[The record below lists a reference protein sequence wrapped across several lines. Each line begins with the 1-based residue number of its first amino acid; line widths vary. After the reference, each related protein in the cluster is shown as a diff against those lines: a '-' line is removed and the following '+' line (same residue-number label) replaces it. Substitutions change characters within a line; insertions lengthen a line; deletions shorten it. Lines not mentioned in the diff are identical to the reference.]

1 MKFVADDFCGLMWQD
16 GSGNDHFVSEA
27 DASNLANLVNDK
39 IGIMLRNA
47 PTLYSNDAQKLW
59 GVDPVYPGQTD
70 TVSGKVV
77 CIEQLEKKR

>member
-1 MKFVADDFCGLMWQD
+1 MKFVADDFYELMYQD
-16 GSGNDHFVSEA
+16 DFGDEHFVSER
-27 DASNLANLVNDK
+27 DISRLVNLINDK
-39 IGIMLRNA
+39 IDIMLRNA
-47 PTLYSNDAQKLW
+47 PILYSNDAQKLW